1 MTAAFG
7 IFSSIF
13 LEQYVHSGGDDGDD
27 KHEADPLPV
36 SDALPPFAL
45 PPFAPCFA
53 CTFRVSAWLTV
64 SSSASLPDDDGSDS
78 SLDSL
83 ALDAMLTA
91 CRVQLTTTD
100 SRSLRGGG
108 VNFDTPF

>member
-1 MTAAFG
+1 M
-7 IFSSIF
+7 
-13 LEQYVHSGGDDGDD
+13 HSDGGDGDD

-36 SDALPPFAL
+36 SLVVAALAADAL

-53 CTFRVSAWLTV
+53 CTFRVSAWLAV

-100 SRSLRGGG
+100 SRSLHGGG
-108 VNFDTPF
+108 VNFVRHAILKQS